1 MRMKVEEVIAL
12 LDLKPHPAEGGFF
25 RETYRSALAF
35 PESALSSGSR
45 GPHRAGTAIYYLLSD
60 SAFSAL
66 HRLPTDEVFH
76 FYLGSP
82 VEMLVLESGGGGRM
96 VTLGTDLGAGMR
108 PQVVVPPG
116 HWQGSRGRP
125 GGDWALLGTTM
136 SPGFEF
142 SDFEQG
148 RREELVATHPAFRD
162 EIESLTR

>member
-1 MRMKVEEVIAL
+1 MKAEEVIAL
-12 LDLKPHPAEGGFF
+12 LALKPHPEEGGFF

-35 PESALSSGSR
+35 PESALPGDSR
-45 GPHRAGTAIYYLLSD
+45 GPHRAATTIYYLLSA
-60 SAFSAL
+60 SSFSAL
-66 HRLPTDEVFH
+66 HRLPTEEVFH

-82 VEMLVLESGGGGRM
+82 VEILILDPDGGGRM
-96 VTLGTDLGAGMR
+96 EILGTDLGDGMR
-108 PQVVVPPG
+108 PQVVVPAG
-116 HWQGSRGRP
+116 HWQGSRVRP

-142 SDFEQG
+142 SDFERG